1 MKNLPYLLLLVLF
14 IACTHPS
21 TKEKAIAKTIDTAPK
36 DTIMPGDTDSVL
48 IDEDYKLTKGELRR
62 ILKENPELNDDEFP
76 QHPDITYYGRA
87 NKSTLVFGSE
97 MGQDN
102 YYGVY
107 TYFLKLKNGEKKC
120 RQQRETL
127 IKIYRD
133 INSIYWKLG
142 GGGTYFGHQYD
153 RILGYAEYSIW
164 KGKDKDYYTREYD
177 ISKQKA
183 LYINALRQHI
193 IDEIDANNSNGLTPK
208 QKRELRN
215 TMFEAV
221 KEINNLI
228 TDFFYLKMAQE
239 FEYSNY

>member
-14 IACTHPS
+14 SACIHPS
-21 TKEKAIAKTIDTAPK
+21 TKGKSTAKINDTIPK
-36 DTIMPGDTDSVL
+36 DITLPGDKDSVL
-48 IDEDYKLTKGELRR
+48 IDEDYKLTKGELRK
-62 ILKENPELNDDEFP
+62 ILIENPELNKSEFI

-87 NKSTLVFGSE
+87 NKNTLVFGSE
-97 MGQDN
+97 TGQDN

-107 TYFLKLKNGEKKC
+107 AYFLKLKNGEKKY

-127 IKIYRD
+127 IKIYGD
-133 INSIYWKLG
+133 INSIYGQLT
-142 GGGTYFGHQYD
+142 GGGTYFGHQYS

-164 KGKDKDYYTREYD
+164 KAKDKDYYTRDYD

-193 IDEIDANNSNGLTPK
+193 IDEIVANNNNGLTPK
-208 QKRELRN
+208 DKRKLQSTTFKTVDELD
-215 TMFEAV
+215 
-221 KEINNLI
+221 KLI
-228 TDFFYLKMAQE
+228 TNYFYLKMAQE